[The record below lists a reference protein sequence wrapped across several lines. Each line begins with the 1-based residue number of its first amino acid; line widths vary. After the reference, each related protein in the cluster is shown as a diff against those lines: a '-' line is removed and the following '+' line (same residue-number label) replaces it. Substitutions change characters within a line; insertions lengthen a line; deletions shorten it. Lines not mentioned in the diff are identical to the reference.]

1 MHDADSRSLVAK
13 GKSRYHQSER
23 MYPDFQPEDEEEDSV
38 VVSVV
43 EWCHF
48 MAIPQCMDIV
58 DAEGTCATKELP
70 RRQRWPDVWW
80 NRGRGRGYYFAPY

>member
-43 EWCHF
+43 E
-48 MAIPQCMDIV
+48 
-58 DAEGTCATKELP
+58 
-70 RRQRWPDVWW
+70 
-80 NRGRGRGYYFAPY
+80 